1 MSGQTEG
8 VDKLARK
15 PASQSPRQV
24 ATTGHE
30 WDGVQELNRPL
41 PRWWLWLFYATIVWA
56 IGYWVAYP
64 AWPLL
69 SSYTTGVFNWHSR
82 AAVSSDLAALQTQ
95 RAAMTTRL
103 AAASLTEIES
113 TPEML
118 DFARALGG
126 RAFADNCAP
135 CHGAGGGGAKGYP
148 NLVDNDWLWGGSLD
162 AISQT
167 ITHGVRSDDE
177 QGRQGSMPAFG
188 RDGMLKRE
196 DVLVVA
202 DYVRSL
208 PGLSMR
214 AGADLSRGAKI
225 FADNCAVCHGPDGKG
240 NRALGAPNLTDQ
252 IWLYGSDSQA
262 IIDGIWNGHGGV
274 MPAWGG
280 KLDPVTIKALTVYV
294 HTFGGGE

>member
-1 MSGQTEG
+1 MSGQTERP
-8 VDKLARK
+8 DRLARK
-15 PASQSPRQV
+15 TAAQSYHQV

-30 WDGVQELNRPL
+30 WDGLQELNRPL
-41 PRWWLWLFYATIVWA
+41 PRWWLWLFYATIVWSV
-56 IGYWVAYP
+56 GYWVVYP

-69 SSYTTGVFNWHSR
+69 SSYSKGISGWHSR

-95 RAAMTTRL
+95 RAAMTSRL
-103 AAASLTEIES
+103 AASSLAEIES

-135 CHGAGGGGAKGYP
+135 CHGSGGGGAKGYP

-177 QGRQGSMPAFG
+177 QGRQGSMPALG

-208 PGLSMR
+208 SGLSTT
-214 AGADLSRGAKI
+214 AGADLPRGAKI

-252 IWLYGSDSQA
+252 IWLYSSDRET